1 MALLSILVLFRSET
15 DLSQA
20 RDTNMNYLSMNRI
33 TRYALRPAPVRTS
46 ERGLQK
52 AELEQKINK

>member
-1 MALLSILVLFRSET
+1 MALPSILVPYRFEI

-33 TRYALRPAPVRTS
+33 TCYAMRSPPVWTCERPLHKS
-46 ERGLQK
+46 QLER
-52 AELEQKINK
+52 